1 MLEALEAG
9 GGGALLLEA
18 AAQQRAAPPKKMQK
32 TATQPHTQIPRQIM
46 RTIKSIAARAFNASQ
61 VVVVPH
67 VDEE

>member
-1 MLEALEAG
+1 MEALEA

-61 VVVVPH
+61 VVCKKRKGS
-67 VDEE
+67 EF